1 MEFPVLR
8 LPLPFLISSLLMS
21 GCIMTG
27 EDSSHV
33 EFNVGLSKADESIR
47 ESYVDGDLISVEPA
61 IFEFDFSSTDD
72 HRDFISYGVEA
83 GGQVQVVSPSEADV
97 ILSLIHI

>member
-1 MEFPVLR
+1 MRRYLM
-8 LPLPFLISSLLMS
+8 PFLLSSLLMS

-33 EFNVGLSKADESIR
+33 EFDVDLSKADESIR
-47 ESYVDGDLISVEPA
+47 ESYIDGDLISVEPA

-83 GGQVQVVSPSEADV
+83 EGTSPGSVAFRSGCD
-97 ILSLIHI
+97 